1 MKTYMQIKELFGD
14 LRIVWRLKIYLIC
27 RLKKYLICILNNYLW
42 IAKLS
47 TDGTNIWRSKKYLQI
62 DEVSADWRSI
72 CRWKNYLQMEQ
83 LSADQRII
91 WLTDWRMIHRSTT
104 VFSWIINLFLTL
116 KFDSNKTVIC
126 NEQTMLIEECP
137 NYIVAHFWCLKSF
150 T

>member
-72 CRWKNYLQMEQ
+72 CRWKNYLQIEELCAEQ
-83 LSADQRII
+83 GII
-91 WLTDWRMIHRSTT
+91 PVAEWRMICKSTN
-104 VFSWIINLFLTL
+104 FLRWIISFFLPL
-116 KFDSNKTVIC
+116 GRISNKTVIWYV
-126 NEQTMLIEECP
+126 MKK
-137 NYIVAHFWCLKSF
+137 FCLLRIFQITLLQS
-150 T
+150 